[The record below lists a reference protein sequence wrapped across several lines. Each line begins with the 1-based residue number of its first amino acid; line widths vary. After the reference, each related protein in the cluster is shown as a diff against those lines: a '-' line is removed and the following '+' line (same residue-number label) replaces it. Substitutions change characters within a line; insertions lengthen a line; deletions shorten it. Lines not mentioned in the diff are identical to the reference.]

1 MKKVLFA
8 VFALA
13 AVACNKAEIVEQTPA
28 DAITFESVFV
38 DNATKSVYDPSFNNT
53 KMFSDFTLYGFVEG
67 ATLFNGTTVNKTI
80 VNSELTSDWKYEG
93 TQYWIADA
101 KYNFSAVAPTTNGK
115 WTYKSATKEG
125 TSLSFVNDGKQ
136 DVLYAQ
142 TETITGK
149 STGNTAVGF
158 TFRHI
163 LSKVKFTFENTY
175 NATNTELQVREIKI
189 NNAYENA
196 DVALKAATTTWSAW
210 ANNLEL
216 DFGNAARTAANAT
229 EAFGYRTAIESYNE
243 LLLIPANY
251 NESNKLN
258 ISFKYDIVVGGTV
271 VRTFEMNPQVV
282 VELLPGH
289 SYDFKATITP
299 GEPIEFTVTS
309 ITDWTNENETAM

>member
-1 MKKVLFA
+1 MKKVLIA
-8 VFALA
+8 VLALA
-13 AVACNKAEIVEQTPA
+13 AVACNKAEIVEQAPA
-28 DAITFESVFV
+28 NAITFESVFV

-101 KYNFSAVAPTTNGK
+101 KYNFSAVAPETDGN

-125 TSLSFVNDGKQ
+125 TSLSFVNDGKH

-142 TETITGK
+142 TETITGQ
-149 STGNTAVGF
+149 STGNTKVGF

-175 NATNTELQVREIKI
+175 NANNTELQVHEIKI
-189 NNAYENA
+189 NNAYANA
-196 DVALKAATTTWSAW
+196 DVDLTAATTTWSAW
-210 ANNLEL
+210 ANNNLVL
-216 DFGNAARTAANAT
+216 DFGNAATTAADAMQ
-229 EAFGYRTAIESYNE
+229 AFGYNTAIESYNE
-243 LLLIPANY
+243 LLLIPADY
-251 NESNKLN
+251 TSNKLN
-258 ISFKYDIVVGGTV
+258 ISFKYDIVVNGTV

-282 VELLPGH
+282 VNLLPGH